1 MNLLYDFP
9 TAFSIFKTTRD
20 SMQTDL
26 DESNLKRLYDIAKNI
41 SYDNVIHKVV
51 DGNPKD
57 QTLCL
62 KAKLLNLAA
71 NRRLCLCLKSN
82 YDYSEIQALRE
93 IYLIIKNQIYVSN
106 CRPRQSRARIRKY
119 ETQYRQRDC

>member
-62 KAKLLNLAA
+62 KA
-71 NRRLCLCLKSN
+71 N
-82 YDYSEIQALRE
+82 Y
-93 IYLIIKNQIYVSN
+93 
-106 CRPRQSRARIRKY
+106 
-119 ETQYRQRDC
+119 

>member
-1 MNLLYDFP
+1 
-9 TAFSIFKTTRD
+9 
-20 SMQTDL
+20 MQTDL

-62 KAKLLNLAA
+62 KSKTIELGGKPAFVLVPK
-71 NRRLCLCLKSN
+71 K
-82 YDYSEIQALRE
+82 
-93 IYLIIKNQIYVSN
+93 
-106 CRPRQSRARIRKY
+106 
-119 ETQYRQRDC
+119 